1 MDTLAPFD
9 PFMPEVHGDPYVT
22 YARFRDADPVHFSP
36 VRRSWFVFRYADVVA
51 GFKDPAL
58 SSERSKATKFQGERS
73 ANRSIGSDP
82 PEHTP
87 VRATITQSL
96 YPMIPLV
103 GRRMDDLVDTMLAR
117 LEAGVER
124 FVDERLAGRREIDLI
139 EDFAYPLPI
148 TVIAD
153 LFGVPEADRE
163 QFGEWSHAVARSMD
177 RFYSRPVG
185 RDPWAD
191 FADYFRGIV
200 AERKADPGDDLVSR
214 MLASTWH
221 DERLTDEEIVN
232 LCVVL
237 IFAGHETTV
246 NLIGNGMRALLLDQT
261 GQRER
266 FAADPASIAQSAVEE
281 FLRFD
286 SPAQL
291 ISRAVIEPTDLGG
304 QELAVG
310 DAVVFVLGSA
320 NRDEGEFGPT
330 APSLDIART
339 PNYHVA
345 FGLGTHFCPG
355 AKLTRV
361 EARVAIPALL
371 RRFPNLRL
379 GSDAGTWRETAV
391 LRGLEHLPVRL
402 D

>member
-9 PFMPEVHGDPYVT
+9 PFAPEIHADPYPT
-22 YARFRDADPVHFSP
+22 YTRFRATERVHYSP
-36 VRRSWFVFRYADVVA
+36 TRRSWFVFGYDEVVA

-58 SSERSKATKFQGERS
+58 SNERSKATKFQGERS
-73 ANRSIGSDP
+73 THRSIGSDP

-87 VRATITQSL
+87 VRATLTQGL
-96 YPMIPLV
+96 YPMIPIV
-103 GRRMDDLVDTMLAR
+103 GKRMDDLVEVMLDR
-117 LEAGVER
+117 LAASVDR
-124 FVDERLAGRREIDLI
+124 FLDERLDGRREVDLI
-139 EDFAYPLPI
+139 DEFAYPLPI

-153 LFGVPEADRE
+153 LFEVPEADRE
-163 QFGEWSHAVARSMD
+163 QFGAWSHDIARSMD
-177 RFYSRPVG
+177 RFYARPTG
-185 RDPWAD
+185 RDAWAE
-191 FADYFRGIV
+191 FADYFRGLV
-200 AERKADPGDDLVSR
+200 VQRRANPGDDLISR
-214 MLASTWH
+214 MLAASWH
-221 DERLTDEEIVN
+221 DDRLTDDELVN
-232 LCVVL
+232 LCVAL

-246 NLIGNGMRALLLDQT
+246 NLIGNGIRALLLDGG

-266 FAADPASIAQSAVEE
+266 LLADPAGLGATTVEE
-281 FLRFD
+281 FLRFE

-291 ISRAVIEPTDLGG
+291 ISRAVIAPTELGG
-304 QELAVG
+304 VELPVG
-310 DAVVFVLGSA
+310 DVVVFVLGSA
-320 NRDEGEFGPT
+320 NRDEAEFGPT
-330 APSLDIART
+330 AGQLDVGRN

-379 GSDAGTWRETAV
+379 GEDTDAWRDTAV
-391 LRGLEHLPVRL
+391 LRGLEHLPVLL